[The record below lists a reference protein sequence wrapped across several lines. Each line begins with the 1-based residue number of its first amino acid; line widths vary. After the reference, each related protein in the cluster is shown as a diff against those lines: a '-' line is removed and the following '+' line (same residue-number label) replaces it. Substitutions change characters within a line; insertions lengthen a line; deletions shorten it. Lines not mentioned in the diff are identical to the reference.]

1 MKQNKI
7 KHGLLV
13 RQRFIKDFS
22 FSYKYEFSIC
32 SSSVWLLL
40 IVVQVLLE
48 MNSFNF
54 PLLILRVPAAG
65 DMCEILD
72 FAENLKLFDINC
84 CCQLFGIGMPC
95 QANIFLDSQ

>member
-1 MKQNKI
+1 MKQSKI

-13 RQRFIKDFS
+13 KQKFIKDFS

-40 IVVQVLLE
+40 IAVQALLG
-48 MNSFNF
+48 MNSLHF

-72 FAENLKLFDINC
+72 FAENLKLVDING
-84 CCQLFGIGMPC
+84 CCQLLGIGMSC